1 MGPLQGLSLLLRI
14 KKPNNGR
21 VQKYIKK
28 TLNETITHA
37 CVSNVVFHKNLLL
50 ARGKVQAHKD
60 VFFGK
65 KRPPHVYSFSAIC
78 RTFVETNK
86 PFWAQQSGNQRLC
99 CNNLPKSQLFTLRT
113 VSPKLPEACAAKR
126 DAQVWRC
133 FSRIWGVTEA
143 TTPASAKFIASLPL
157 SKGGLGLRSAVRS
170 RSRPQMRARRLP

>member
-1 MGPLQGLSLLLRI
+1 MEEYKNILKKHSTKRSHMHVFQTWSSTRICFSHEEKCRPTNMHFLQ
-14 KKPNNGR
+14 KK
-21 VQKYIKK
+21 K
-28 TLNETITHA
+28 A
-37 CVSNVVFHKNLLL
+37 
-50 ARGKVQAHKD
+50 
-60 VFFGK
+60 
-65 KRPPHVYSFSAIC
+65 PPRVYSVSAIC
-78 RTFVETNK
+78 GTFVETNK
-86 PFWAQQSGNQRLC
+86 PFGAQQSGNQRLC

-113 VSPKLPEACAAKR
+113 VSPKLPQACAAKR